1 MTTGTITRLSLSTII
16 KPSDANSQFNII
28 RYEIIISKKNTIKL
42 KSLPPV
48 LKMTHGGGLYGKRDF
63 FSSFLSDYFAERK
76 KNANFAR
83 KYYLYLI
90 NT

>member
-48 LKMTHGGGLYGKRDF
+48 LKMTHGGGLLPDF
-63 FSSFLSDYFAERK
+63 PDLNSLPVLRE
-76 KNANFAR
+76 
-83 KYYLYLI
+83 LYRV
-90 NT
+90 